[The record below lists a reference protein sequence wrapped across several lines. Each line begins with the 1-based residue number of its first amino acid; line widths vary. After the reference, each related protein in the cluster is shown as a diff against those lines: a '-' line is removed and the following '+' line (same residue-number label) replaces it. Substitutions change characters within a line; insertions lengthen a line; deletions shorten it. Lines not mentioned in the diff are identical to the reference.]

1 MVGVNKKLSVEIPN
15 AVDNYNVIGDFCISS
30 SESQLDVPSYPFRPR
45 FQVSSSTKSVQ
56 EVLDKTISSPCVT
69 LSVKAVLPLLLTL
82 KWGYFFL
89 NSLCMQKDAE
99 NIDVCVQRKPSEYL
113 NRKRMQEA
121 IHAKLV
127 GVTR

>member
-1 MVGVNKKLSVEIPN
+1 
-15 AVDNYNVIGDFCISS
+15 
-30 SESQLDVPSYPFRPR
+30 
-45 FQVSSSTKSVQ
+45 
-56 EVLDKTISSPCVT
+56 
-69 LSVKAVLPLLLTL
+69 VKAVLPLLLTL
-82 KWGYFFL
+82 KWGSFFL